1 MRTVCRYQWL
11 AKRAFAVM
19 LLTVMACASP
29 AFAQNTGDD
38 NLILKLSDSW
48 GNALTNTLTNGRLL
62 LDLRPRYNFIEE
74 TNKREAADAWT
85 ARVLLGW
92 QTAPLF
98 DTRLTA
104 QWIVADHIGNKRFND
119 EPARIPNS
127 PYPLLPDPR
136 HHGVNQLFADY
147 TGISDTRVKLGRQL
161 VRMGNQRFVSD
172 NDFRQIP
179 QVFDGVTLANTA
191 LPNSEIQVGEYRRV
205 RTTLGRTNAL
215 RLHLLHAAWNSLPEQ
230 VLAAYAIGH
239 DQAATGAQ
247 TGFANNANRV
257 VGIRSEGSIAID
269 ESSRLLYH
277 AEFAQQKR
285 FRGGDA
291 RIDADYWRVGAGW
304 TTPRLS
310 VRIDHENK
318 GSNGGRYA
326 FQTPLTD
333 FYAFNGLA
341 LQYTSTPAQGLR
353 DTWITL
359 RTQIARLD
367 LFTEIHRFRADV
379 PGGGVGRDLGRE
391 WDLTLSYPLMANLS
405 ARLQL
410 ARFRAG
416 AGARVQNDVDKT
428 WLALNYSY

>member
-1 MRTVCRYQWL
+1 MMFPPAGHRRFARL
-11 AKRAFAVM
+11 A
-19 LLTVMACASP
+19 LCASLLCAAGP
-29 AFAQNTGDD
+29 GFAGTASDD
-38 NLILKLSDSW
+38 GLALKLSDSL
-48 GNALTNTLTNGRLL
+48 ANGRLL
-62 LDLRPRYNFIEE
+62 LDLRPRYNHIEE

-85 ARVLLGW
+85 TRVLLGW

-104 QWIVADHIGNKRFND
+104 QWIFADHIGAKRFND
-119 EPARIPNS
+119 EPAKIPAS
-127 PYPLLPDPR
+127 RYPLLPDPR
-136 HHGVNQLFADY
+136 YRGVNQLFADY
-147 TGISDTRVKLGRQL
+147 SGIDDTRVKLGRQV
-161 VRMGNQRFVSD
+161 VRMANQRFVSD

-179 QVFDGVTLANTA
+179 QVFDGVTVLTTT
-191 LPNSEIQVGEYRRV
+191 LPNTEIQVGEFRRV
-205 RTTLGRTNAL
+205 RTSLGRTNAL
-215 RLHLLHAAWNSLPEQ
+215 RLHLLHAAWNPLAEQ
-230 VLAAYAIGH
+230 VLAVYVIGH

-257 VGIRSEGSIAID
+257 FGLRSEGAIAIG
-269 ESSRLLYH
+269 ETQRLLYH

-291 RIDADYWRVGAGW
+291 RIDAAYWRLGAGW

-310 VRIDHENK
+310 LRIDHEHK
-318 GSNGGRYA
+318 GSNGGRYG

-353 DTWITL
+353 DTWLTL

-367 LFTEIHRFRADV
+367 LFAEIHRFRADV

-391 WDLTLSYPLMANLS
+391 WDLTASYPLMANLT

-416 AGARVQNDVDKT
+416 EGARVRNDVDKT
-428 WLALNYSY
+428 WLAFVYSY